1 MVERRNRRLSEA
13 KLGSKRSMIGMEA
26 SAVRQEGALPT
37 AGDATRIMRR
47 RSAKARRVAIEAG
60 LARSHPIA
68 LATRGKD
75 SRAGGGGNTKPILV
89 RFDEVRTE
97 ALRHSDLTVEKNAI
111 GQQLLTLDTSNN
123 YDS

>member
-37 AGDATRIMRR
+37 AGDATRITRR
-47 RSAKARRVAIEAG
+47 RSAKARRVAIEVG
-60 LARSHPIA
+60 FSRSHSIA
-68 LATRGKD
+68 LGTRGKD
-75 SRAGGGGNTKPILV
+75 SRTGGNTKPILV

-97 ALRHSDLTVEKNAI
+97 ALRYSDFTVEKDAI
-111 GQQLLTLDTSNN
+111 GQR
-123 YDS
+123 